1 MDDEP
6 TNCVVMNRLPKTSAQ
21 LWHAGES
28 SVLLRNSPTRH
39 CWQLPSVSVP
49 KPLWHGGGGSGGS
62 EGGGGD
68 AAIVV
73 KEARKEHHEHSHR
86 FFVFHKSL

>member
-1 MDDEP
+1 M
-6 TNCVVMNRLPKTSAQ
+6 
-21 LWHAGES
+21 
-28 SVLLRNSPTRH
+28 LLELAATL
-39 CWQLPSVSVP
+39 QLPSVSVP

-86 FFVFHKSL
+86 FSSFIEPVKTKLGAVWLAGRWPIA